1 MIKVGQ
7 IFLHKY
13 QIVFGY
19 DNNEIGLY
27 INNSMK
33 SKGMN
38 EIIYIIILLII
49 FFGFVFVGYKK
60 GWWCSDTTKARKIKK
75 R

>member
-27 INNSMK
+27 INNSIK

-38 EIIYIIILLII
+38 EIIYIIIFLII
-49 FFGFVFVGYKK
+49 FLGFVFVGCKK
-60 GWWCSDTTKARKIKK
+60 GLWGSDTTKARKIKK